1 MMNRAVVADDDY
13 SSLTLWY
20 PGGVRADSVQA
31 TDRLI
36 ERNAVITG
44 TKGSIFLPDFQ
55 HAVKMTVQSL
65 DKEAWDVELPVEIN
79 GFEYEIRE
87 VSHMNEEWPLRGR
100 GKELQPDTQP
110 SGQHSADP
118 ADG

>member
-1 MMNRAVVADDDY
+1 MDIGIYNLGFIQMVLNMVPERIETEMKLNELGTDDY

-44 TKGSIFLPDFQ
+44 TKEAFSFPIFS
-55 HAVKMTVQSL
+55 M
-65 DKEAWDVELPVEIN
+65 
-79 GFEYEIRE
+79 R
-87 VSHMNEEWPLRGR
+87 
-100 GKELQPDTQP
+100 
-110 SGQHSADP
+110 
-118 ADG
+118 